1 MQTTTEPS
9 TIDLTLSQPS
19 LPLAFLAR
27 ASASPNSVALSTFGS
42 DSRLTVGEWAS
53 QARAVAGGLAALGVR
68 RGDRVALLLGTRI
81 EFQIADVGLLLLGA
95 IPISLYVTSPV
106 SQLLEIAQNAEPR
119 VLITEAALADKAREL
134 VAAHPAI
141 QHLIVIEDDAVRAD
155 ELSLAALKAGCADD
169 FDAIACAQ
177 HAEISDTCTL
187 VYTSGTTGPPKGVQ
201 IRHGSVLACLDSIRH
216 RFPTSELDRA
226 VCYLPMAHVAERIFG
241 HYAAFVYGYEVT
253 SVPTLAQLGA
263 ALQAVRPTRFFGVPR
278 IYEKLLAGVHR
289 AIEESPQPDQ
299 PRAALRSRVDY
310 VRAQQAGDHL
320 PDEAADYANRE
331 TLRPFAELTGLDQA
345 HFVAVA
351 GAPSSLEMLEEATAL
366 GIPVNEFYGS
376 SEVSI
381 VTCSPPDRIRLGTA
395 GTPLPGARL
404 RLADDGEVLI
414 AGPTVTSGYY
424 RDPTRTAELLEPDG
438 WFHTGD
444 IGELGDDGYI
454 RIVDRKK
461 ELIINSFG
469 KNMSPANIEQ
479 AIKGGQPFISQVLA
493 FGDRRPYNV
502 ALVALDRDGI
512 CALLHILG
520 QQPGEFAEMSQRPAV
535 IQAVADA
542 VELGNQRLSRVEQIK
557 TFRVLDHDWLPGSDE
572 LTPTSKLRRRV
583 IETKYA
589 AEIDALYAGG
599 AS

>member
-1 MQTTTEPS
+1 METSTEPS
-9 TIDLTLSQPS
+9 TIDLALAQRS
-19 LPLAFLAR
+19 LPLAFLVR
-27 ASASPNSVALSTFGS
+27 AAASPSRVALSTFGS
-42 DSRLTVGEWAS
+42 DRRLTLGDWA
-53 QARAVAGGLAALGVR
+53 AEAVAVAGGLSALGVC

-81 EFQIADVGLLLLGA
+81 EFHIADMGALLLGA
-95 IPISLYVTSPV
+95 IPVSLYATSPV
-106 SQLLEIAQNAEPR
+106 SQLLEIAENAEPR
-119 VLITEAALADKAREL
+119 VLVTEAALADKGREL
-134 VAAHPAI
+134 IRAYPAI
-141 QHLIVIEDDAVRAD
+141 EYLVVVDDAAVHAG
-155 ELSLAALKAGCADD
+155 ELSLTALKAMSQDG
-169 FDAIACAQ
+169 FDAAACAQ
-177 HAEISDTCTL
+177 DATASDVCTL

-201 IRHGSVLACLDSIRH
+201 IRHGAVLACLDSIRQ
-216 RFPTSELDRA
+216 RFATSEEDRA

-253 SVPTLAQLGA
+253 SVPTLPQLGD
-263 ALQAVRPTRFFGVPR
+263 ALRAVRPTRFFGVPR
-278 IYEKLLAGVHR
+278 IYEKMLAGVHR
-289 AIEESPQPDQ
+289 AIEESPAREQLG
-299 PRAALRSRVDY
+299 RALRSRVAY
-310 VRAQQAGDHL
+310 VRAQQADRPL
-320 PDEAADYANRE
+320 PDAAADRADRE
-331 TLRPFAELTGLDQA
+331 ALRPLAALTGLDQA

-381 VTCSPPDRIRLGTA
+381 VTCSRPDRIRLGTA
-395 GTPLPGARL
+395 GTPLPGVRL
-404 RLADDGEVLI
+404 RLGDDGEVLI
-414 AGPTVTSGYY
+414 AGPTVTSGYF
-424 RDPTRTAELLEPDG
+424 RDRARTADVLEPDG

-444 IGELGDDGYI
+444 IGELLDDGYV

-502 ALVALDRDGI
+502 ALVVLDRDGLS
-512 CALLHILG
+512 ALVHSLG
-520 QQPGEFAEMSQRPAV
+520 QPPGDFADMSQRAEV
-535 IQAVADA
+535 VRVVADA
-542 VELGNQRLSRVEQIK
+542 VELGNARLSRVEQIK

-583 IETKYA
+583 IEVKYQR
-589 AEIDALYAGG
+589 EIDALYAEG